1 MGVGLMA
8 DYLLAQSSVLGSML
22 ISPQIVGDVM
32 TNLQPEDFTEPMGQE
47 VFLTIRALHLAGEK
61 IDPVCVLNQ
70 MGGPDP
76 GRPEVPAGLDAGDPD
91 GAELPGVHGHCPG
104 AVPAPGD
111 PAGRAGPGCTDITL
125 ETAREPVSRLYELMM
140 DRRGVECVDMEQG
153 MLDFYAELERTPR
166 YLPWGMDFL
175 DEGLTAEGGDFVVLG
190 GYPSD
195 GKTALALSMAY
206 AQAETLRVGFFSLE
220 TKTSKLFS
228 RICSMVAQVSSQRIK
243 RRELT
248 EEDYFQLERKVDE
261 VKKRRLSLIRASS
274 MTVEDIRA
282 YTLAHRFDVIYVDY
296 LTLIRAPGKTEFDQ
310 ATYISKALHQMA
322 QDLNITVVALS
333 QLSRP
338 EGGKPKAAHPG
349 LPALL
354 RTDRAGRGRGHVHL
368 PGGAG
373 AVTEPAY
380 PPGWPK
386 TRRARQDRSRWCFV
400 ARPRP
405 SGQTP
410 WGSCSRGPRRSRSTS
425 RWSLERWRTQGRIP
439 PKSSQKIDTK
449 ELSP

>member
-1 MGVGLMA
+1 MA

-47 VFLTIRALHLAGEK
+47 VFLAIRALHLAGEK

-76 GRPEVPAGLDAGDPD
+76 GRRKYLLALMRETPTAQNYREYMDIVREQSRLREIQRAGLALAG
-91 GAELPGVHGHCPG
+91 
-104 AVPAPGD
+104 
-111 PAGRAGPGCTDITL
+111 TDITL

-166 YLPWGMDFL
+166 YLPWGLDFL

-338 EGGKPKAAHPG
+338 EGGKPKPPTLAS
-349 LPALL
+349 L
-354 RTDRAGRGRGHVHL
+354 R
-368 PGGAG
+368 
-373 AVTEPAY
+373 
-380 PPGWPK
+380 
-386 TRRARQDRSRWCFV
+386 S
-400 ARPRP
+400 
-405 SGQTP
+405 SGQIEQDADVVMFIYRDDYYNKDTELKNI
-410 WGSCSRGPRRSRSTS
+410 SEIIVAKQRNGPIGTIQLA
-425 RWSLERWRTQGRIP
+425 WLPEYTKFGNLDH
-439 PKSSQKIDTK
+439 SQR
-449 ELSP
+449 P

>member
-1 MGVGLMA
+1 MRETPTAQNYREYMDIVREQSRLREIQRAGLA
-8 DYLLAQSSVLGSML
+8 
-22 ISPQIVGDVM
+22 
-32 TNLQPEDFTEPMGQE
+32 
-47 VFLTIRALHLAGEK
+47 LAG
-61 IDPVCVLNQ
+61 
-70 MGGPDP
+70 
-76 GRPEVPAGLDAGDPD
+76 
-91 GAELPGVHGHCPG
+91 
-104 AVPAPGD
+104 
-111 PAGRAGPGCTDITL
+111 TDITL

-166 YLPWGMDFL
+166 YLPWGLDFL

-206 AQAETLRVGFFSLE
+206 AQAETLQVGFFSLE

-228 RICSMVAQVSSQRIK
+228 RICSMVAQGQQPAHQAPGADRGGLLPAGAQGGRGQK
-243 RRELT
+243 A
-248 EEDYFQLERKVDE
+248 
-261 VKKRRLSLIRASS
+261 RLSLIRASS

-338 EGGKPKAAHPG
+338 EGGKPKPPTLASLRSSGQIEQDADVVMFIFREEPG
-349 LPALL
+349 LL
-354 RTDRAGRGRGHVHL
+354 
-368 PGGAG
+368 
-373 AVTEPAY
+373 
-380 PPGWPK
+380 
-386 TRRARQDRSRWCFV
+386 RSRRILRV
-400 ARPRP
+400 AKNKEGETGQIPLVFRGETQTFRPD
-405 SGQTP
+405 SVGIML
-410 WGSCSRGPRRSRSTS
+410 PR
-425 RWSLERWRTQGRIP
+425 
-439 PKSSQKIDTK
+439 TK
-449 ELSP
+449 EEPQYKQMEFGALEDPGEDTPEEFTKN

>member
-1 MGVGLMA
+1 MA

-47 VFLTIRALHLAGEK
+47 VFLAIRALHLAGEK

-76 GRPEVPAGLDAGDPD
+76 GRRKYLLALMRETPTAQNYREYMDIVREQSRLREIQRAGLALAG
-91 GAELPGVHGHCPG
+91 
-104 AVPAPGD
+104 
-111 PAGRAGPGCTDITL
+111 TDITL
-125 ETAREPVSRLYELMM
+125 E
-140 DRRGVECVDMEQG
+140 
-153 MLDFYAELERTPR
+153 TPR

-338 EGGKPKAAHPG
+338 EGGKPKPPTLASLRSSGQIEQDADVVMFIFREEPG
-349 LPALL
+349 LL
-354 RTDRAGRGRGHVHL
+354 
-368 PGGAG
+368 
-373 AVTEPAY
+373 
-380 PPGWPK
+380 
-386 TRRARQDRSRWCFV
+386 RSRRILRV
-400 ARPRP
+400 AKNKEGETGQIPLVFRGETQTFRPD
-405 SGQTP
+405 SVGIML
-410 WGSCSRGPRRSRSTS
+410 PR
-425 RWSLERWRTQGRIP
+425 
-439 PKSSQKIDTK
+439 TK
-449 ELSP
+449 EEPQYKQMEFGALEDPGEDTPDEFTKN

>member
-1 MGVGLMA
+1 MA

-47 VFLTIRALHLAGEK
+47 VFLAIRALHLAGEK

-76 GRPEVPAGLDAGDPD
+76 GRRKYLLALMRETPTAQNYREYMDIVREQSRLREIQRAGLALAG
-91 GAELPGVHGHCPG
+91 
-104 AVPAPGD
+104 
-111 PAGRAGPGCTDITL
+111 TDITL

-166 YLPWGMDFL
+166 YLPWGLDFL

-248 EEDYFQLERKVDE
+248 EEDYFQLESKVDE

-338 EGGKPKAAHPG
+338 EGGKPKPPTLASLRSSGQIEQDADVVMFIFREEPG
-349 LPALL
+349 LL
-354 RTDRAGRGRGHVHL
+354 
-368 PGGAG
+368 
-373 AVTEPAY
+373 
-380 PPGWPK
+380 
-386 TRRARQDRSRWCFV
+386 RSRRILRV
-400 ARPRP
+400 AKNKEGETGQIPLVFRGETQTFRPD
-405 SGQTP
+405 SVGIML
-410 WGSCSRGPRRSRSTS
+410 PR
-425 RWSLERWRTQGRIP
+425 
-439 PKSSQKIDTK
+439 TK
-449 ELSP
+449 EEPQYKQMEFGALEDPGEDTPEEFTKN

>member
-1 MGVGLMA
+1 MA

-47 VFLTIRALHLAGEK
+47 VFLAIRALHLAGEK

-76 GRPEVPAGLDAGDPD
+76 GRRKYLLALMRETPTAQNYREYMDIVREQSRLREIQRAGLALAG
-91 GAELPGVHGHCPG
+91 
-104 AVPAPGD
+104 
-111 PAGRAGPGCTDITL
+111 TDITL

-140 DRRGVECVDMEQG
+140 DRRGMECVDMEQG

-166 YLPWGMDFL
+166 YLPWGLDFL

-338 EGGKPKAAHPG
+338 EGGKPKPPTLASCAP
-349 LPALL
+349 PDRSS
-354 RTDRAGRGRGHVHL
+354 RTRTWSCSSSGRSRGCY
-368 PGGAG
+368 GAG
-373 AVTEPAY
+373 VSS
-380 PPGWPK
+380 GWPK

>member
-1 MGVGLMA
+1 MA

-22 ISPQIVGDVM
+22 ISPADRGRRDD
-32 TNLQPEDFTEPMGQE
+32 QPPAGG
-47 VFLTIRALHLAGEK
+47 LHRAHGAGGVPGHPGPAPGGEK

-76 GRPEVPAGLDAGDPD
+76 GRRKYLLALMRETPTAQNYREYMDIVREQSRLREIQRAGLALAG
-91 GAELPGVHGHCPG
+91 
-104 AVPAPGD
+104 
-111 PAGRAGPGCTDITL
+111 TDITL

-195 GKTALALSMAY
+195 GKTALALSMP
-206 AQAETLRVGFFSLE
+206 TPRRRHCGWGFFSLE

-338 EGGKPKAAHPG
+338 EGGKPNPTLAS
-349 LPALL
+349 PALL
-354 RTDRAGRGRGHVHL
+354 RTDRAGRGRGHVHF

-380 PPGWPK
+380 PPGGQKQGGRDRTDPAGVSWRDPDLP
-386 TRRARQDRSRWCFV
+386 ARLRGIML
-400 ARPRP
+400 PRTKEEP
-405 SGQTP
+405 QYKQMEFGA
-410 WGSCSRGPRRSRSTS
+410 
-425 RWSLERWRTQGRIP
+425 LEDPGRIP
-439 PKSSQKIDTK
+439 PTSSQKIDTK